1 MTLVRSLIIPL
12 KKRRNK
18 HGKKKFTE
26 SNYQYS
32 VFKRDC
38 KKSGLGNIGFARS
51 IGQCDSYVKNVAYT
65 GRALQS
71 SVNVICSLY
80 GADEEKLTTTGKE
93 LKTDQEC
100 NQSSDPVDRLD
111 RIERKIDSIL
121 YACGIGTEE

>member
-1 MTLVRSLIIPL
+1 MGKRNSPRVTINIPYL
-12 KKRRNK
+12 R
-18 HGKKKFTE
+18 E
-26 SNYQYS
+26 I
-32 VFKRDC
+32 V
-38 KKSGLGNIGFARS
+38 KKSGLGNIGFARA

-71 SVNVICSLY
+71 SVNVICALY